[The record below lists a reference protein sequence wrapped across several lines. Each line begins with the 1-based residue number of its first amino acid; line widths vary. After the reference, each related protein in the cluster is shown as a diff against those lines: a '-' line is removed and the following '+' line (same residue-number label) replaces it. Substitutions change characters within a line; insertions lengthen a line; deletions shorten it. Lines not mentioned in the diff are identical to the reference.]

1 MLSFI
6 IMRRSASNRRFF
18 FFILAVSLIGFFIF
32 SSASLGLLNRDGA
45 SYSRIVFNQLVILAA
60 ALAAMIAV
68 SHFDYRHLRRLALP
82 LFLIALAVSLLV
94 FVPGL
99 GFASGGAQR
108 WISIGSRTFQPSELL
123 KLAFIIYL
131 AAWLSRLKVQSGNWQ
146 YGLLPFFLIVGV
158 TGAILIAEPD
168 LGTLFVLIA
177 AALAMFFAAGRPWR
191 HLLVILFL
199 VLATF
204 GSIIAVKPYARER
217 FLTFLNPTEN
227 LLTSSY
233 QINQSLITI
242 GSGGLWGRGFGRS
255 IQKFHYLPEPIGD
268 SIFAVAGEE
277 FGLIGGLFIIG
288 IFVAFAVWG
297 LGLARRTTDRFG
309 RGLVVGIVV
318 LISTG
323 AFVNIA
329 SMLGLWPLTGI
340 PLAFISHGGSSLLF
354 SLIGCGIILNISRHH
369 SKSLI

>member
-1 MLSFI
+1 
-6 IMRRSASNRRFF
+6 MRRPASNRRFF
-18 FFILAVSLIGFFIF
+18 FFILIVTLIGFFIF

-45 SYSRIVFNQLVILAA
+45 SYSRIVFNQLAILIG

-68 SHFDYRHLRRLALP
+68 SHFNYRHLRRLALP
-82 LFLIALAVSLLV
+82 LFLVSLVVSLLV

-108 WISIGSRTFQPSELL
+108 WISLGTRTFQPSELL
-123 KLAFIIYL
+123 KLAFVVYL
-131 AAWLSRLKVQSGNWQ
+131 AAWLSRTKIQLADWP

-158 TGAILIAEPD
+158 TGATLIAEPD
-168 LGTLFVLIA
+168 LGTFFVLIA
-177 AALAMFFAAGRPWR
+177 AALAMFFAAGGPWR
-191 HLLVILFL
+191 QVFVVLL
-199 VLATF
+199 LALAAG
-204 GSIIAVKPYARER
+204 GSVIAVKPYARER

-233 QINQSLITI
+233 QINQSLIAI

-255 IQKFHYLPEPIGD
+255 VQKFHYLPEPIGD
-268 SIFAVAGEE
+268 SIFAVASEE

-288 IFVAFAVWG
+288 IFVAFVVWG
-297 LGLARRTTDRFG
+297 LGLARRTADRFG
-309 RGLVVGIVV
+309 SELIVGIVV

-323 AFVNIA
+323 ALINIA
-329 SMLGLWPLTGI
+329 SMLGLLPLTGI

-354 SLIGCGIILNISRHH
+354 SLVGCGIILNISRHH
-369 SKSLI
+369 AKSLR

>member
-1 MLSFI
+1 
-6 IMRRSASNRRFF
+6 MRRRPSNRRFF
-18 FFILAVSLIGFFIF
+18 FFILTVSLIGFFIF
-32 SSASLGLLNRDGA
+32 SSASLGLLNRGGA
-45 SYSRIVFNQLVILAA
+45 SYSRIVFNQLIILGG
-60 ALAAMIAV
+60 ALAVMIAV
-68 SHFDYRHLRRLALP
+68 SHFNYHYLRRLALP
-82 LFLIALAVSLLV
+82 LFIVSLAISLLV

-108 WISIGSRTFQPSELL
+108 WISIGTRTFQPSELL

-131 AAWLSRLKVQSGNWQ
+131 AAWLSRTKVQLTNWQ
-146 YGLLPFFLIVGV
+146 YGLLPFLFIVSV
-158 TGAILIAEPD
+158 TGATIIAEPD
-168 LGTLFVLIA
+168 LGTFFILIVT
-177 AALAMFFAAGRPWR
+177 AMAVFFTAGGRWR
-191 HLLVILFL
+191 HVFTILFL
-199 VLATF
+199 VLAAF

-233 QINQSLITI
+233 QINQSLIAI

-288 IFVAFAVWG
+288 VFVAFTVWG
-297 LGLARRTTDRFG
+297 LSLARRTTDRFG

-329 SMLGLWPLTGI
+329 SMLGLLPLTGL
-340 PLAFISHGGSSLLF
+340 PLAFVSHGGSSLLF
-354 SLIGCGIILNISRHH
+354 SLIGCGIILNVSRHH
-369 SKSLI
+369 SKSAI